1 MYENG
6 GNVTQRFL
14 DSHPELYVYP
24 FESQLGNGLFTDYLS
39 SMFPFKYRWP
49 EFPATGEPVRDY
61 ELFYDEELKV
71 RIRTPHLSKFRLAEI
86 QLDEPERIKT
96 FVSLLKDKPRIRANL
111 IAAFFKATFETWRNL
126 RRSGKEHV
134 YVGYSPIVG
143 VDAEK
148 IFADFP
154 HAHVLHVV
162 RNPFSAYADTKRR
175 PFPLSLHR
183 YTITWN
189 LVQHLALLYAN
200 KYPQN
205 FHIVRYE
212 DLVTDPE
219 EVFNS
224 LCRDVGISFTDTLLY
239 PSWNGRKLDDVY
251 PWGTIRKPTKDANIA
266 ALNSLSDS
274 EKTEIRLLSTIML
287 GSLGYDRPGLQ

>member
-1 MYENG
+1 
-6 GNVTQRFL
+6 
-14 DSHPELYVYP
+14 
-24 FESQLGNGLFTDYLS
+24 
-39 SMFPFKYRWP
+39 MFPFKYRWP